1 MELNVKVEI
10 GATKELL
17 DTLRGLFA
25 LLPNHC
31 PGGPMTVTATEI
43 LQAVKQ
49 KAQEPAKAEQAEQA
63 DPEPAAK
70 TEAPKAPALPGSEE
84 CRKAMNSTRD
94 KFEGEGWKD
103 NTDSEGYK
111 KYHKALTNWFK
122 YLAGQ
127 CGAPDQKPS
136 SLTADQRATF
146 IHDVEHTILGEDGN
160 FVVGPSA
167 VLNKEGE

>member
-1 MELNVKVEI
+1 MELNVNVKVEI

-31 PGGPMTVTATEI
+31 PGGPMTVTATEV
-43 LQAVKQ
+43 QTAEQ
-49 KAQEPAKAEQAEQA
+49 AQEPAKQAEEPA
-63 DPEPAAK
+63 KAEEPAAK
-70 TEAPKAPALPGSEE
+70 AEAPKAPALPGGEE
-84 CRKAMNSTRD
+84 CRKAMNGTRD

>member
-1 MELNVKVEI
+1 MEIKINLEI
-10 GATKELL
+10 GATAELTAIL
-17 DTLRGLFA
+17 KQMLA
-25 LLPNHC
+25 LLPNHTI
-31 PGGPMTVTATEI
+31 GGPATVTANELVEMTKTEES
-43 LQAVKQ
+43 VKEAPA
-49 KAQEPAKAEQAEQA
+49 KTEEPAKAE
-63 DPEPAAK
+63 
-70 TEAPKAPALPGSEE
+70 APKAPSLPTSEDF
-84 CRKAMNSTRD
+84 RKAMNLTRD
-94 KFEGEGWKD
+94 RFEGVGWKD

-136 SLTADQRATF
+136 SLSADQRATF

-167 VLNKEGE
+167 VLKEEEQNA

>member
-43 LQAVKQ
+43 QQ
-49 KAQEPAKAEQAEQA
+49 TEQAQEPAKAEQTEQA
-63 DPEPAAK
+63 EPAAK

-84 CRKAMNSTRD
+84 CRKAMNGTRD

-160 FVVGPSA
+160 FVVGPCPI
-167 VLNKEGE
+167 LKEGE

>member
-1 MELNVKVEI
+1 MELKVNVEI
-10 GATKELL
+10 GASKELL

-43 LQAVKQ
+43 QQ
-49 KAQEPAKAEQAEQA
+49 TEREPAKAEQTEQTG
-63 DPEPAAK
+63 PEPTAK

-84 CRKAMNSTRD
+84 CRKAMNGTRD

-160 FVVGPSA
+160 FVVGPCPI
-167 VLNKEGE
+167 LKEGE

>member
-10 GATKELL
+10 GATAELTGL
-17 DTLRGLFA
+17 LRQLLA
-25 LLPNHC
+25 LMPNHTL
-31 PGGPMTVTATEI
+31 GGPATMTANELAEI
-43 LQAVKQ
+43 AK
-49 KAQEPAKAEQAEQA
+49 PAKKAEPEAQNKE
-63 DPEPAAK
+63 PEPAAK

-160 FVVGPSA
+160 FVVGPCPI
-167 VLNKEGE
+167 LKEGE

>member
-31 PGGPMTVTATEI
+31 PGGPMTVTDTEI
-43 LQAVKQ
+43 QQAVKQ
-49 KAQEPAKAEQAEQA
+49 KAQEPAKAEQTEQA
-63 DPEPAAK
+63 EPAAK
-70 TEAPKAPALPGSEE
+70 TEAPKAPALPDSEE
-84 CRKAMNSTRD
+84 CRKAMNGTRD

-111 KYHKALTNWFK
+111 KYHKALTSWFK
-122 YLAGQ
+122 YLAGR

-160 FVVGPSA
+160 FVVGSSA

>member
-10 GATKELL
+10 GASKELL

-43 LQAVKQ
+43 QQAER
-49 KAQEPAKAEQAEQA
+49 EPAKAE
-63 DPEPAAK
+63 EPAAK

-84 CRKAMNSTRD
+84 CRKAMNGTRD

>member
-1 MELNVKVEI
+1 MELKVNVEI

-43 LQAVKQ
+43 QQAVKQ
-49 KAQEPAKAEQAEQA
+49 KAQEPAKAEQTEQA
-63 DPEPAAK
+63 EPAAK

-122 YLAGQ
+122 HLAGQ

>member
-10 GATKELL
+10 GASKELL

-31 PGGPMTVTATEI
+31 PGGPMTVTATEV
-43 LQAVKQ
+43 QTAEQ
-49 KAQEPAKAEQAEQA
+49 AQEPAKAE
-63 DPEPAAK
+63 EPAAK
-70 TEAPKAPALPGSEE
+70 AEAPKAPALPGSEE
-84 CRKAMNSTRD
+84 CRKAMNGTRD

>member
-1 MELNVKVEI
+1 MELKVNVEI
-10 GATKELL
+10 GASKELL

-43 LQAVKQ
+43 QQAVKQ
-49 KAQEPAKAEQAEQA
+49 KAQEPAKAE
-63 DPEPAAK
+63 EPAAK

-160 FVVGPSA
+160 FVVGTSA
-167 VLNKEGE
+167 VLKEGE

>member
-43 LQAVKQ
+43 QQAER
-49 KAQEPAKAEQAEQA
+49 EPAKAE
-63 DPEPAAK
+63 EPAAK

-84 CRKAMNSTRD
+84 CRKAMNGTRD

>member
-17 DTLRGLFA
+17 DTLQGLFA

-31 PGGPMTVTATEI
+31 PGGPMTVTATEV
-43 LQAVKQ
+43 QTAEQ
-49 KAQEPAKAEQAEQA
+49 AQEPAKQAEEPA
-63 DPEPAAK
+63 KAEEPAAK
-70 TEAPKAPALPGSEE
+70 AEAPKAPALPGSEE
-84 CRKAMNSTRD
+84 CRKAMNGTRD

-160 FVVGPSA
+160 FVVGPCPI
-167 VLNKEGE
+167 

>member
-1 MELNVKVEI
+1 
-10 GATKELL
+10 
-17 DTLRGLFA
+17 
-25 LLPNHC
+25 
-31 PGGPMTVTATEI
+31 
-43 LQAVKQ
+43 
-49 KAQEPAKAEQAEQA
+49 
-63 DPEPAAK
+63 
-70 TEAPKAPALPGSEE
+70 
-84 CRKAMNSTRD
+84 MNGTRD

-127 CGAPDQKPS
+127 CGAADQKPS